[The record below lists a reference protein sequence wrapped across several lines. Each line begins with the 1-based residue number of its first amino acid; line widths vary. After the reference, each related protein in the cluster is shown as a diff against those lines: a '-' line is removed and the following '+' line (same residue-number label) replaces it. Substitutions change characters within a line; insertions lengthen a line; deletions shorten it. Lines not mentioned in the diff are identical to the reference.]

1 MNDAGLARQAAPG
14 VLVPPGSA
22 GFGLSVGAERVLADM
37 AERWLRYPADKVVLV
52 LHLSWL
58 AAPAPRS
65 HHLRVAR
72 VLMQDCAQRASGQVL
87 LLQNQDLVLL
97 CAAQRD
103 PHNEAA
109 DAPAQ
114 LKATLARL
122 FVADVPDP
130 SRLLS
135 YWRLDED
142 PAPFRTYVTGFTG
155 LAAPGREKDREKVGA
170 PGEGLPASALS
181 LAALE
186 EIAAQAPLPEL
197 MVQQTGMR
205 LDPDRK
211 KPLAERLKPAFRQ
224 LGVSLAPLNL
234 RPVVTEALTDPYLLH
249 HFSARLDARVLRLLH
264 DDIRAEGRL
273 TRPALHGGM
282 PIHVRLSLEAILS
295 PGFARMSRLARGA
308 GVRMGI
314 EVPLMQ
320 ACIEMDLLDHVRS
333 LLDLAGFGLILGP
346 LDVAML
352 KLVQPAQMRPEAVKL
367 VWSQHLA
374 DSAADAQNGLVAALA
389 GIGMDRVVLQGVDS
403 EQGVGWGQA
412 RGISR
417 FQGGFFDHAQAAA
430 RMAGCPAASACTLRQ
445 CVSRAGSQGVAG
457 RAGCTNPALLDS
469 ATIAG
474 GEAARH

>member
-1 MNDAGLARQAAPG
+1 MNDAVLARQAAPG
-14 VLVPPGSA
+14 VLASPGSP
-22 GFGLSVGAERVLADM
+22 GFPMSLGAERVLADM

-52 LHLSWL
+52 LHLSRL

-72 VLMQDCAQRASGQVL
+72 VLMQDCAQRADGQVL

-97 CAAQRD
+97 CSAQRD
-103 PHNEAA
+103 QHTESA

-130 SRLLS
+130 ARLLS

-142 PAPFRTYVTGFTG
+142 PAPFRTYVSGFLG
-155 LAAPGREKDREKVGA
+155 LAAPGRDKAAA
-170 PGEGLPASALS
+170 PGEGIPASALS

-186 EIAAQAPLPEL
+186 EIAAQAPLGEL

-234 RPVVTEALTDPYLLH
+234 RPVVTEALSDPYLLH

-264 DDIRAEGRL
+264 DDLRAEGRL

-282 PIHVRLSLEAILS
+282 PIHVCLSLEAILS

-314 EVPLMQ
+314 EVPVMQ
-320 ACIEMDLLDHVRS
+320 ACIEMELLDHVRS
-333 LLDLAGFGLILGP
+333 LLDLAGFDLILGP
-346 LDVAML
+346 FDAAML
-352 KLVQPAQMRPEAVKL
+352 KLVQTAQMQPDAVKL

-374 DSAADAQNGLVAALA
+374 DASADAQSGFAAALA
-389 GIGMDRVVLQGVDS
+389 RIGMDRIVLQGVES
-403 EQGVGWGQA
+403 EQGVAWGQA

-430 RMAGCPAASACTLRQ
+430 RMAGCPAANACTLRQ

-469 ATIAG
+469 ASIAG
-474 GEAARH
+474 GGGGRH

>member
-1 MNDAGLARQAAPG
+1 MNESGLARQTAPG
-14 VLVPPGSA
+14 VLASPGSA
-22 GFGLSVGAERVLADM
+22 SFPMSPGAERVLADM

-52 LHLSWL
+52 LHLSRL

-72 VLMQDCAQRASGQVL
+72 VLMQDCAQRTAGQVL

-103 PHNEAA
+103 AHNEAA
-109 DAPAQ
+109 DASAQ

-130 SRLLS
+130 GRLLS

-142 PAPFRTYVTGFTG
+142 PAPFRTYVAGVPG
-155 LAAPGREKDREKVGA
+155 VVAPGREKDREKGGA
-170 PGEGLPASALS
+170 PGENMPASALS

-186 EIAAQAPLPEL
+186 EIAAQAPLGEL

-249 HFSARLDARVLRLLH
+249 HFSARLDARMLRLLH
-264 DDIRAEGRL
+264 DDLRAEGRL
-273 TRPALHGGM
+273 TRPALNGGM
-282 PIHVRLSLEAILS
+282 PIHVCLSLEAILS

-314 EVPLMQ
+314 EVPVMQ

-333 LLDLAGFGLILGP
+333 LLDLAGFELILGP
-346 LDVAML
+346 LEPAML
-352 KLVQPAQMRPEAVKL
+352 KLVQTAPMRPDAVKL

-374 DSAADAQNGLVAALA
+374 DAPADAQTALAAALA
-389 GIGMDRVVLQGVDS
+389 RIGMGRVVLQGVESD
-403 EQGVGWGQA
+403 QGVAWGQA

-445 CVSRAGSQGVAG
+445 CVSRAGSQGIAG

-469 ATIAG
+469 ASITG
-474 GEAARH
+474 GEGGRH